1 MAEPGIKLTKS
12 RVSQKLDLNE
22 LTGRDISSDP
32 VLVRKIAQGVID
44 YMVDRAKEGRGLG
57 RKDLKSPY
65 SKAYANSLSFK
76 AAGKSRNQVNM
87 TLTGDMLR
95 SIDILEED
103 GALVVIGI
111 DDEVDAPKAYG
122 HQTGFE
128 GHPTIP
134 NGKYKRPFFGV
145 TSDEVK
151 REVLPKFKAEIDAS
165 AGSRTISSLESQE
178 KAVEFVRGLRTLE
191 DLFGLVGGLE

>member
-1 MAEPGIKLTKS
+1 MAEPGIKLTKK

-22 LTGRDISSDP
+22 LTGRNIASDP
-32 VLVRKIAQGVID
+32 VLVRKIAQGIID
-44 YMVDRAKEGRGLG
+44 YMVDRAKSGRGLG

-65 SKAYANSLSFK
+65 SKSYSESLAFK
-76 AAGKSRNQVNM
+76 AASKSRNDVNM
-87 TLTGDMLR
+87 TLSGDMLR

-103 GALVVIGI
+103 GASVVIGI

-134 NGKYKRPFFGV
+134 SGKYKRPFFGV
-145 TSDEVK
+145 TTDEVK
-151 REVLPKFKAEIDAS
+151 KEVLPKFKAEIEQS
-165 AGSRTISSLESQE
+165 AGARTISSLESQE
-178 KAVEFVRGLRTLE
+178 AAISFIQGIRRLGQLFQVEE
-191 DLFGLVGGLE
+191 